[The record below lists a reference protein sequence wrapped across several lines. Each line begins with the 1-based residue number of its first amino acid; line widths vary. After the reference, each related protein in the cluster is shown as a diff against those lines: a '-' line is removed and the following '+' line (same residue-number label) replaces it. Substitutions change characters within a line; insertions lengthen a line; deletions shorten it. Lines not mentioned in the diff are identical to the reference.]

1 MARIKDI
8 LIEIE
13 RRLASGQTPQE
24 VAKTLNIPL
33 HWVTE
38 AEMDM
43 EWTGFPAGELD
54 GDRR

>member
-1 MARIKDI
+1 MAKMKDI

-13 RRLASGQTPQE
+13 TRLARGQTPQE
-24 VAKTLNIPL
+24 VARVLNIPL

-43 EWTGFPAGELD
+43 EWTGFPVGELD
-54 GDRR
+54 GERK